1 MTELPDYEKLGVFYM
16 GREVEAGSGHVTDR
30 PILYDA
36 KDLTTHAV
44 CVGMTGS
51 GKTGLC
57 IGLLEEAAI
66 DSIPAIAI
74 DPKGDLANL
83 MLTFPQLRA
92 GDFRPWIDES
102 DATRKGMTADEYA
115 TDRSAKWKKGLVDW
129 GQDGARIERLRAAA
143 EVSIYTPGSSAGLR
157 LALLRS
163 FRAPAKGRGGAEE
176 DETRRMEIS
185 AAVSALLALVGV
197 SSDALTGREHVLL
210 SNILAHAWNAGHD
223 LDLTTLIGQVQNPPM
238 SKIGAMDVDTFFP
251 TKDRVALA
259 MKVNALLASP
269 QLSAWAHGD
278 PLDAKTLLYTGA
290 GKPRIS
296 IISVAHLSDSERM
309 FVVTQVLNE
318 VVSWMRT
325 QPGTGSLRAV
335 LYMDEIF
342 GFFPPIANPPSKP
355 PMLTLLKQARAYGV
369 GVVLATQNP
378 ADLDYKGL
386 SNTGTWFVGRL
397 QTERD
402 KARLLDGLEGA
413 AAVSGSAFDRASMD
427 AMISGLG
434 SRVFL
439 LHNVH
444 EDAPVL
450 MTTRW
455 VMSYLAGP
463 MTLDQV
469 RVLMADQRAAWD
481 AGHAQ
486 STDGPGSAAPQFK
499 GKASPTPPAV
509 APGVKQLYECCE
521 RDDVT
526 YQPGLLGVASLH
538 FVRTTAGIDEWRDV
552 FVVGEIDGDDPWERA
567 ETVADA
573 PDTDDVPAQAARFG
587 TLPPET
593 ISEKAWA
600 AYARQFK
607 DYLYRTQEAQAFA
620 CKALKLK
627 SNPGET
633 EGDFRIRCRAAQH
646 EARDQAL
653 EKVKAKYAPKLRMI
667 EDRIMRAEQK
677 LEREKAQ
684 MKRSGFDTVI
694 SLGTTVL
701 NAVLGR
707 KKLSTGNIGRA
718 ASTAK
723 GAGRTAKERGD
734 VKHAEE
740 SLDDVRKDMERLD
753 QEFQAELE
761 RVRDVMGEDD
771 IAIETTLIRPRKSDI
786 EVKDVSL
793 LWSAR

>member
-1 MTELPDYEKLGVFYM
+1 MADLPDFEKLGVFYM
-16 GREVEAGSGHVTDR
+16 GREVEPDSGKATERTV
-30 PILYDA
+30 LYDA

-66 DSIPAIAI
+66 DNIPAIAI

-83 MLTFPQLRA
+83 MLTFPKLRA
-92 GDFRPWIDES
+92 QDFRPWIDES
-102 DATRKGMTADEYA
+102 AATRKGMTAADFA
-115 TDRSAKWKKGLVDW
+115 ADRASLWKKGLAGW
-129 GQDGARIERLRAAA
+129 GQDGDRIERLRAAA
-143 EVSIYTPGSSAGLR
+143 DVSVYTPGSSAGLP

-163 FRAPAKGRGGAEE
+163 FRAPAKGGGGAEE
-176 DETRRMEIS
+176 QETRRTEIS
-185 AAVSALLALVGV
+185 AAVSALLALVGIE
-197 SSDALTGREHVLL
+197 SDALTGREHVLL
-210 SNILAHAWNAGHD
+210 ANIIGAAWDTGHD
-223 LDLTTLIGQVQNPPM
+223 LDLTALIGQVQNPPM
-238 SKIGAMDVDTFFP
+238 TKIGAMDVDTFFP
-251 TKDRVALA
+251 PKDRVALA
-259 MKVNALLASP
+259 MKINALLASP

-278 PLDAKTLLYTGA
+278 PLDAKKLLYTDE
-290 GKPRIS
+290 GKPRVS

-318 VVSWMRT
+318 VLAWMRT
-325 QPGTGSLRAV
+325 QPGTGSLRAI

-369 GVVLATQNP
+369 GIVLATQNP

-413 AAVSGSAFDRASMD
+413 AAASGSAFERKKMD
-427 AMISGLG
+427 AMISGLD

-469 RVLMADQRAAWD
+469 RVLMAGQRAAWD
-481 AGHAQ
+481 AKQAQ
-486 STDGPGSAAPQFK
+486 GANVARKPGAHVK
-499 GKASPTPPAV
+499 KASSTPPAV
-509 APGVKQLYECCE
+509 APGVTQRFACC
-521 RDDVT
+521 DDDEDLT
-526 YQPGLLGVASLH
+526 YRPALLGTASLH
-538 FVRTTAGIDEWRDV
+538 FVRASAGLDEWRDITV
-552 FVVGEIDGDDPWERA
+552 LGEVDGDDAWERGDIVID
-567 ETVADA
+567 E
-573 PDTDDVPAQAARFG
+573 PDTDDAPADGARFAE
-587 TLPPET
+587 LPGEAM
-593 ISEKAWA
+593 SEKTWA
-600 AYARQFK
+600 AFARDLK
-607 DYLYRTQEAQAFA
+607 DHLYRTQEAHVFA

-627 SNPGET
+627 SEPGET
-633 EGDFRIRCRAAQH
+633 EGDFRVRCREAQH

-653 EKVKAKYAPKLRMI
+653 EKVKAKFAPKLRTM
-667 EDRIMRAEQK
+667 EDRILRAQQK
-677 LEREKAQ
+677 VEREKAQ
-684 MKRSGFDTVI
+684 LKKSGFDTVI
-694 SLGTTVL
+694 SLGSTIL
-701 NAVLGR
+701 NTVLGR
-707 KKLSTGNIGRA
+707 KKLSAGNIGRA
-718 ASTAK
+718 STTMK

-740 SLDDVRKDMERLD
+740 SLEDVQQDMERLD
-753 QEFQAELE
+753 QEFHVELE
-761 RVRDVMGEDD
+761 KVREAMGEDD
-771 IAIETTLIRPRKSDI
+771 IDITTTVVRPRKSDI
-786 EVKDVSL
+786 EIKDVAL
-793 LWSAR
+793 LWMAR